1 MKLKATPAPQPLFS
15 QKMSESSWDFT
26 LDADM
31 NRNSAEQVIRERE
44 NSRDRKRESSAT
56 KVRPTFLVRRGSK
69 GEPVLSF
76 WDDVNSQVLH
86 ASIQVESDSFAL
98 RNTFGDLKSGSSLRN
113 LLLELDYIDKE
124 KEQKRADT
132 EVVVVTPAISS
143 TVKWTIR
150 ESDIKILQ
158 LLGEGQSG
166 KVFKARHNGSDVA
179 VKQLKLSYR
188 SKELEATAMA
198 DLAAEL
204 TIMQAL
210 PWHENVVACRGA
222 VVSATTGA
230 PAAIVSEFCS
240 GGSLLTAIHSKA
252 WEKWKSTK
260 IRLTLGIARGIEHL
274 HTYGIVH
281 RDVAARNVL
290 LAPAAGGELLPKV
303 TDFGMSRAVDDVDE
317 TQTTVS
323 NVGPVRWMAPEQLQE
338 LSYSSRSDVYSFG
351 CVVFELF
358 MRKRPWEEHVTLIET
373 IDAVNAGKRP
383 VFASKCKIPRALQEL
398 VTRCWAHVPTERPSM
413 TMIREELESLVDRN
427 A

>member
-1 MKLKATPAPQPLFS
+1 
-15 QKMSESSWDFT
+15 MSASLSSWDFT
-26 LDADM
+26 LDSEM
-31 NRNSAEQVIRERE
+31 NRNSAEQVIRDRE
-44 NSRDRKRESSAT
+44 TSRDRKREDAST
-56 KVRPTFLVRRGSK
+56 KVRPTFLVRKGSK

-76 WDDVNSQVLH
+76 WDNINSQVLH
-86 ASIQVESDSFAL
+86 ATIQVDSTSFAL
-98 RNTFGDLKSGSSLRN
+98 RNTFGDLKIGSTIPHLLRA
-113 LLLELDYIDKE
+113 LDYIDAE
-124 KEQKRADT
+124 NEPQQQQNTYT
-132 EVVVVTPAISS
+132 ELVIVPASPSPPATSS
-143 TVKWTIR
+143 SSATVKWTIR
-150 ESDIKILQ
+150 EADLKILQ

-179 VKQLKLSYR
+179 VKQLKMSYR
-188 SKELEATAMA
+188 TKDLEATAMA

-222 VVSATTGA
+222 VVSALTGA

-260 IRLTLGIARGIEHL
+260 LRLTLGIARGIAHL

-290 LAPAAGGELLPKV
+290 LAPAAGSDLVPKV

-317 TQTTVS
+317 AQTTVS

-351 CVVFELF
+351 CVVFELY
-358 MRKRPWEEHVTLIET
+358 MRKRPWDEHVTLIET
-373 IDAVNAGKRP
+373 IDAVNAGQRP
-383 VFASKCKIPRALQEL
+383 KLKGNIPRALRDL
-398 VTRCWAHVPTERPSM
+398 VTRCWAHVPADRPSM
-413 TMIREELESLVDRN
+413 TMVREELESIVDSK
-427 A
+427 